1 MATGTG
7 FALNGKGYIGV
18 GADING
24 YRTDFW
30 EYDPTNDTWTKA
42 PEYGG
47 CPVREVIS
55 FVIGNKAYVGTGLDQ
70 NGNTRNDFWE
80 FDPQGV
86 EEGLAISFGE
96 VVTGCNQVYLTLSC
110 KFDSYLWSTGS
121 TSSSITVTSNGTY
134 WAKATLGCKTYYDTV
149 NVTFIGLPTVNLPND
164 ITVCNLNQNPQNI
177 SSVTNYANVTYLW
190 NTGETT
196 SEISVKE
203 PGKYWVTVQNKCG
216 SATDTIKVNTSDSPQ
231 VLLPND
237 VTINCG
243 ENFNIQPLQLSNAT
257 NYEWNTGETTSSIT
271 VNTAGTYW
279 LTATN
284 NCGTI
289 IDSINI
295 AATPTELQL
304 QLPTN
309 IILNCESGGSTL
321 TPIVS
326 SANNNNITYLWN
338 TGATTPSITVKSPGT
353 YTLSISNGCDSLTSS
368 TTIVSPPLNPITN
381 VITPNDDGKNDQFV
395 LPNQLT
401 GSKLTIYNRLG
412 RKIYQS
418 DNYSNDWK
426 GAGLPAGLYYYKIE
440 NECYNDKIKGW
451 IKILK

>member
-1 MATGTG
+1 MCIW
-7 FALNGKGYIGV
+7 LNGY
-18 GADING
+18 
-24 YRTDFW
+24 
-30 EYDPTNDTWTKA
+30 
-42 PEYGG
+42 
-47 CPVREVIS
+47 
-55 FVIGNKAYVGTGLDQ
+55 
-70 NGNTRNDFWE
+70 
-80 FDPQGV
+80 
-86 EEGLAISFGE
+86 
-96 VVTGCNQVYLTLSC
+96 
-110 KFDSYLWSTGS
+110 
-121 TSSSITVTSNGTY
+121 
-134 WAKATLGCKTYYDTV
+134 
-149 NVTFIGLPTVNLPND
+149 
-164 ITVCNLNQNPQNI
+164 
-177 SSVTNYANVTYLW
+177 
-190 NTGETT
+190 GETT

-326 SANNNNITYLWN
+326 SA
-338 TGATTPSITVKSPGT
+338 
-353 YTLSISNGCDSLTSS
+353 
-368 TTIVSPPLNPITN
+368 
-381 VITPNDDGKNDQFV
+381 
-395 LPNQLT
+395 
-401 GSKLTIYNRLG
+401 
-412 RKIYQS
+412 
-418 DNYSNDWK
+418 
-426 GAGLPAGLYYYKIE
+426 
-440 NECYNDKIKGW
+440 
-451 IKILK
+451 IL